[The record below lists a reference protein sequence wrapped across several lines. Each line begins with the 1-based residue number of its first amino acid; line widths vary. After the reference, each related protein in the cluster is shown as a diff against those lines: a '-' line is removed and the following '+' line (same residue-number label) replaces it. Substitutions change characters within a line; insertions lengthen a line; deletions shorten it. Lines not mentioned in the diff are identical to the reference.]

1 MFDLVGHFLIF
12 GGLATAFL
20 MGPLIVGRLLRPK
33 LPTPEKDA
41 IYECGEPAIGSS
53 YIQFDLRFYVV
64 ALLFIIFDVE
74 VAFFFPWASVYGSV
88 MQLADSR
95 LDDAARETLSAR
107 LLSIDPA
114 AMTPDQV
121 ISPAT
126 ALQLGWLGLADILV
140 FFCVLLVGF
149 AYVWKRGDLD
159 WIRALTKKSAQAPD
173 QSLAGVG

>member
-1 MFDLVGHFLIF
+1 MTDLVGHFLIF
-12 GGLATAFL
+12 GLLAIAFL
-20 MGPLIVGRLLRPK
+20 MGPLVLGRLLRPR

-88 MQLADSR
+88 MQLADTR

>member
-1 MFDLVGHFLIF
+1 MTDLVGHFLIF
-12 GGLATAFL
+12 GLLAIAFL
-20 MGPLIVGRLLRPK
+20 MLPLLLGKLLRPR

-88 MQLADSR
+88 MQLADVR
-95 LDDAARETLSAR
+95 LDDSAREILSAR
-107 LLSIDPA
+107 LLSVDPA

-126 ALQLGWLGLADILV
+126 ALQLGWLGLIDILV

-159 WIRALTKKSAQAPD
+159 WIRALSKKSAQAPD